1 MSITDRTK
9 RWKLIAKGSCWL
21 FFLSLISAA
30 WSSGPPAPQRSAF
43 FGDTHIHT
51 YYSMD
56 AFMSGGVRTTPDD
69 AYRYAKGEAIPH
81 VDGSMLRLNGAP
93 LDFLMVS
100 DHAAY
105 LGVHAALSDPSSP
118 TFEHPE
124 SDLLVPE
131 SNSLADVFEGLL
143 TLAGENHELLGRPV
157 IADAWQK
164 TIEAAERHN
173 QPGQFT
179 AFIGYEYTPTPGS
192 RHLHRNVVFRGANVP
207 EEPFS
212 ARDSSDPENLW
223 NWMDGLRAKGM
234 DSIAIPHNMNQS
246 DGLAFMT
253 QTWRGDDIDKAF
265 ALKRM
270 RNEPIAEI
278 SQQKGTSETH
288 PSLSPNDEWADFQIV
303 QYFLNRRTNSNPIST
318 FKGGY
323 WRDALRTG
331 LALKAEVGTNPFQLG
346 AIGASDSHVSA
357 GPYEEESLFALA
369 DNSPVARGSAYAGYE
384 NPENSWEGYQTGRRA
399 THGTG
404 GLAGVWAEENTRA
417 SLFDAMR
424 RRETFATTGPRIRLR
439 LFAGFEFSE
448 QTLLESDLVAK
459 AYAGGVPMG
468 GVLSGAKAFAGG
480 VPKVRDIPNAKA
492 FAGGVPNVRDA
503 PIAKDHSPQFL
514 LWATRDFN
522 EGWLQRA
529 QIVKGWFDG
538 DETYEK
544 IYDVACSDGLEVDP
558 RTHRCP
564 DNGATVDL
572 SDCSVSTDKGAT
584 ELKAHWQDP
593 DFSPQHEAFYY
604 LRVLENPSCRWSTW
618 DAIGLG
624 ITPNPDLPATQQERA
639 WSSPIWYEPAR

>member
-1 MSITDRTK
+1 
-9 RWKLIAKGSCWL
+9 
-21 FFLSLISAA
+21 
-30 WSSGPPAPQRSAF
+30 
-43 FGDTHIHT
+43 
-51 YYSMD
+51 
-56 AFMSGGVRTTPDD
+56 
-69 AYRYAKGEAIPH
+69 
-81 VDGSMLRLNGAP
+81 
-93 LDFLMVS
+93 
-100 DHAAY
+100 
-105 LGVHAALSDPSSP
+105 
-118 TFEHPE
+118 
-124 SDLLVPE
+124 
-131 SNSLADVFEGLL
+131 
-143 TLAGENHELLGRPV
+143 
-157 IADAWQK
+157 
-164 TIEAAERHN
+164 
-173 QPGQFT
+173 
-179 AFIGYEYTPTPGS
+179 
-192 RHLHRNVVFRGANVP
+192 
-207 EEPFS
+207 
-212 ARDSSDPENLW
+212 
-223 NWMDGLRAKGM
+223 MDGLRAKGM

-318 FKGGY
+318 FNGGY

-346 AIGASDSHVSA
+346 AIGASDSHVFA

-384 NPENSWEGYQTGRRA
+384 NPENSREGYQTGRQA

-424 RRETFATTGPRIRLR
+424 RRETFATTGPRIRVR
-439 LFAGFEFSE
+439 LFAGFEFSK
-448 QTLLESDLVAK
+448 QALLESDLVAK

-468 GVLSGAKAFAGG
+468 GVLSGAKAFADTAS
-480 VPKVRDIPNAKA
+480 KVRDIPNAKA
-492 FAGGVPNVRDA
+492 FAGGLPKQRDA
-503 PIAKDHSPQFL
+503 PMAKDHSPQFL
-514 LWATRDFN
+514 LWATCDFN

-544 IYDVACSDGLEVDP
+544 IYYVASSDGLEVDP
-558 RTHRCP
+558 LTHRCP

-572 SDCSVSTDKGAT
+572 KDCSVSTDKGAT
-584 ELKAHWQDP
+584 ELKAHWQDLE
-593 DFSPQHEAFYY
+593 FSPQQDVFYY

-624 ITPNPDLPATQQERA
+624 ISPNPDLPATQQERA